1 MVSVLF
7 SPKRK
12 TIFIYYC
19 NIIIT
24 VFRKSLDRTKILLCR
39 KNHTQAHEKSN
50 VGHIKYIYV
59 HLSGKTFGAKGVKK
73 KNASV
78 IVCSRYK
85 SSIYDFRTSPIFFL
99 YITIKIYP
107 KAPLIRLLMCQVN
120 IRVLAKP
127 IVCQFS
133 LKSFCLFDFIK
144 IIIFYV
150 SCEMYAFHLD
160 QLNGDIFWLP
170 SMKGRKK
177 CT

>member
-73 KNASV
+73 KKKKMHPLLFAQDIKAQSM
-78 IVCSRYK
+78 IFELHLY
-85 SSIYDFRTSPIFFL
+85 FFL
-99 YITIKIYP
+99 YNYK
-107 KAPLIRLLMCQVN
+107 N
-120 IRVLAKP
+120 IP
-127 IVCQFS
+127 
-133 LKSFCLFDFIK
+133 
-144 IIIFYV
+144 
-150 SCEMYAFHLD
+150 
-160 QLNGDIFWLP
+160 
-170 SMKGRKK
+170 
-177 CT
+177 